1 MIEFVALIMA
11 APVGVLE
18 TSALQNVLYAALLV
32 SDCEECGFNDL
43 GKLLFGGLI
52 LAIVVGIAISL
63 LHHRVKE
70 KSKGASQFAS
80 IRSDNQKQ

>member
-18 TSALQNVLYAALLV
+18 PSTLQNVVYAALLV

-63 LHHRVKE
+63 LHRRVKD
-70 KSKGASQFAS
+70 KSKWTSEFVS
-80 IRSDNQKQ
+80 IQSNDRKQ